1 MVIWYMERTSL
12 YSSTVDSPVPMVFVL
27 RSRPRPRSTGPESS
41 LFASRLASLWRP
53 QRLRQPRRAKPA
65 IYQMVRLRYLD
76 RCPGMGVLGT
86 YPYCTSHMLHRQ
98 QLQCVVARAGRR
110 SLLLCWLSEER
121 LVLGSRPTG
130 NPLNEASS
138 SLSLSSSLLLLTLLT
153 FFLLLPSHFFLSLPL
168 SSSSLSTLLSFYP
181 LLFLPLHL
189 SISTSPSL
197 HSLPSAPISNH
208 PVGENCTLISP
219 LCIHHSPSPSRACP
233 PTRSSTIPASFSSTF
248 QNACSRYPTVGLGVG
263 RLAAAFQARH
273 CRPQCLRPDIDG
285 QRDRGDDCLLQQWET
300 PPIVPGGTSRKLLP
314 LSHSLIY
321 SPSLLGE
328 S

>member
-1 MVIWYMERTSL
+1 
-12 YSSTVDSPVPMVFVL
+12 MVFVL
-27 RSRPRPRSTGPESS
+27 RSRPRLRSTGPESS

-138 SLSLSSSLLLLTLLT
+138 SLSLLLSASPHSPHLLSSPPLSLLSLSPSFFLLSFHSSLLL
-153 FFLLLPSHFFLSLPL
+153 
-168 SSSSLSTLLSFYP
+168 SSP
-181 LLFLPLHL
+181 IPP
-189 SISTSPSL
+189 SPSL
-197 HSLPSAPISNH
+197 HLYIPIT
-208 PVGENCTLISP
+208 PFT
-219 LCIHHSPSPSRACP
+219 A
-233 PTRSSTIPASFSSTF
+233 
-248 QNACSRYPTVGLGVG
+248 
-263 RLAAAFQARH
+263 
-273 CRPQCLRPDIDG
+273 LRPNI
-285 QRDRGDDCLLQQWET
+285 ES
-300 PPIVPGGTSRKLLP
+300 SRR
-314 LSHSLIY
+314 
-321 SPSLLGE
+321 
-328 S
+328 